1 MRSLRGIAGRSAGLV
16 TAVAAVSLPL
26 AMMSQGTASA
36 APASVTS
43 HRMIPATGISPRFH
57 NAGPAIKKPGSV
69 VFGCQSASA
78 GADVCYGPTQI
89 RAAYNVPGNITGAG
103 RTIVIVDAFQSPTI
117 AADLQNFDQT
127 FGLPGAKLNIIT
139 PDGLTPFD
147 PKNEDEVGWS
157 GEISL
162 DVEYAH
168 AIAPAAT
175 IDLVLAKSDMDSDI
189 FSAQKFVVDH
199 NLGDVLSQ
207 SFGEAEQ
214 CMDPTLM
221 AQAHALFARAQ
232 REGMSVFA
240 SSGDQGSALP
250 NCAGDGFIEAASTPA
265 TDPRVTAVGGTQLN
279 ADPVS
284 GAYHSEVAWN
294 DETGSS
300 GGGFSTVYP
309 RPAFQFGLHT
319 PNQRGIPDVAY
330 SAAATGAVVIAWGSS
345 GQGPGLFFTVVG
357 TSAGSPQWAAVA
369 ALADQAAHRRVGDIN
384 PYLYSL
390 RTNPVLYHLAFHDI
404 TQGNNIWA
412 PSGLTAGFSAAPGWD
427 AVTGLGSPNVG
438 HLIPLLGAGA

>member
-1 MRSLRGIAGRSAGLV
+1 MRSFRGKAGRSAGLA

-36 APASVTS
+36 AASPTTG
-43 HRMIPATGISPRFH
+43 HRMIPAVGVSPRFR
-57 NAGPAIKKPGSV
+57 NAGPAITKNGAV
-69 VFGCQSASA
+69 VFGCQSRTVAEP
-78 GADVCYGPTQI
+78 CYGPSQI
-89 RAAYNVPGNITGAG
+89 RAAYNVPSNVTGAG

-117 AADLQNFDQT
+117 AADLARFDTT
-127 FGLPGAKLNIIT
+127 FGLPAAHLNVIA

-147 PKNEDEVGWS
+147 PTNQDEVGWS

-168 AIAPAAT
+168 AIAPGAT
-175 IDLVLAKSDMDSDI
+175 IDLVLAKSDMDTDI

-207 SFGEAEQ
+207 SFGEAES

-221 AQAHALFARAQ
+221 TQAHTLFAKAAQ
-232 REGMSVFA
+232 EGMTVFA

-250 NCAGDGFIEAASTPA
+250 TCDGSAFFEAVSTPA
-265 TDPRVTAVGGTQLN
+265 SDPLVTGVGGTQLN
-279 ADPVS
+279 ADPIT
-284 GAYHSEVAWN
+284 GAYHSEVTWN

-309 RPAFQFGLHT
+309 RPAFQRGTVT
-319 PNQRGIPDVAY
+319 PNRRGVPDVAY
-330 SAAATGAVVIAWGSS
+330 SAAANGAVLIAWGSS
-345 GQGPGLFFTVVG
+345 GLGADAFFTVVG
-357 TSAGSPQWAAVA
+357 TSCGSPQWAAIA
-369 ALADQAAHRRVGDIN
+369 ALTDQAAHRRAGDIN
-384 PYLYSL
+384 PFLYSL
-390 RTNPVLYHLAFHDI
+390 NRNPVIYHLAFHDI
-404 TQGNNIWA
+404 TQGTNIWA
-412 PSGLTAGFSAAPGWD
+412 PSGVTAGFSARPGWD
-427 AVTGLGSPNVG
+427 PVTGLGSPNVA